1 MRIEDTKKE
10 PEIAEM
16 IEGSEGDRR
25 RLSELLDGIR
35 VGPGVD
41 AMADEMRE
49 VVWADV
55 RLRIRRRGLRM
66 RIARYAAAAAVMVG
80 VICGSWFMGGLRVEN
95 RLVAEAHP
103 VVISTPRGVKSDVI
117 LPDGSRVR
125 LNGGTRIVYLTL
137 FGDQRRVEVDGEAYF
152 EVEHDARRPFVVVT
166 GEVSSTV
173 LGTTFNVH
181 AYSEDEDYQITLATG
196 SLLVDGT
203 RIAERTA
210 AARRAGILRTH
221 LRDVVAA
228 PGECRSCTFVAGG

>member
-1 MRIEDTKKE
+1 M
-10 PEIAEM
+10 
-16 IEGSEGDRR
+16 
-25 RLSELLDGIR
+25 
-35 VGPGVD
+35 
-41 AMADEMRE
+41 
-49 VVWADV
+49 
-55 RLRIRRRGLRM
+55 
-66 RIARYAAAAAVMVG
+66 
-80 VICGSWFMGGLRVEN
+80 
-95 RLVAEAHP
+95 
-103 VVISTPRGVKSDVI
+103 KSDVI

-196 SLLVDGT
+196 SLL
-203 RIAERTA
+203 ERTA